1 MLALCNVANNK
12 RSAANHGKIRYE
24 NSAERHGKMRYGYDG
39 CAWSKKQEG
48 EAPCGWPPEADAQQE
63 MRDYFVKTCGIRT
76 ATDFLGYFAAG
87 AFEAEIAEVVKSKFP
102 VKEAAE
108 NVPAFTAETQRLYV
122 ARARAAFRLAT
133 QVKDRVVAESSKPKE
148 EVHPDL
154 ERPLDNQTIQ
164 ELEKTWKDLSN
175 PKFINELRPAPAF
188 RNRVFRELKTLNNKL
203 IPVEK
208 AKSQD
213 DDKYKHEPT
222 DVPVGGV
229 MPDGTRLV
237 LEHTRRSH
245 RIVGSCLEYV
255 AALRLIM
262 GTYAFC
268 GSHMVQ
274 STGEALL
281 RDAARQVRFFTWAA
295 MLRYCDEVMLYAVG
309 APVNS
314 ETERLSW
321 IRRRDEMIR
330 TEMAALMNEGIPGD
344 EALATSCSKFHH
356 MWIMRDQMTVAPPV
370 VQQLA
375 IMDYNPGAKRDR
387 EEPKGGKGKGK
398 GKDKDKRP
406 RTDNGPRLA
415 STHNSQKLCGAFN
428 SKRGC
433 PNEKS
438 CPQRAR
444 HVCSVILPNGSVC
457 LRTDHGATGHE
468 AATRQYSSIWSR

>member
-1 MLALCNVANNK
+1 MKLTAEMFDSTAVQVSGEDQGVKQIFTQTGTQQAL
-12 RSAANHGKIRYE
+12 
-24 NSAERHGKMRYGYDG
+24 
-39 CAWSKKQEG
+39 Q
-48 EAPCGWPPEADAQQE
+48 
-63 MRDYFVKTCGIRT
+63 DYFVKVCGICT

-87 AFEAEIAEVVKSKFP
+87 AFEAEIAEVIKSKFP
-102 VKEAAE
+102 VKAAAGE
-108 NVPAFTAETQRLYV
+108 VPAFTAEEQRLYV

-133 QVKDRVVAESSKPKE
+133 EVKDRVATEASKPKE

-164 ELEKTWKDLSN
+164 ELEKIWKDVSN

-213 DDKYKHEPT
+213 DDKYKNEPT
-222 DVPVGGV
+222 DVPVGGM

-237 LEHTRRSH
+237 LETTRRSN
-245 RIVGSCLEYV
+245 RTVTSCLEYV

-262 GTYAFC
+262 GAYAFC

-281 RDAARQVRFFTWAA
+281 QDAARKVRFFTWGA
-295 MLRYCDEVMLYAVG
+295 MLRYCDEVMMYAVG
-309 APVNS
+309 APVGS
-314 ETERLSW
+314 EVERLNW
-321 IRRRDEMIR
+321 IRRRDETIR
-330 TEMAALMNEGIPGD
+330 TEMAALMNEGTPGD

-356 MWIMRDQMTVAPPV
+356 MWIMRDQLTVAPPAA
-370 VQQLA
+370 QQLA
-375 IMDYNPGAKRDR
+375 IMDYNTGVKRDR
-387 EEPKGGKGKGK
+387 EEPKGKGK
-398 GKDKDKRP
+398 GKDKGKNKAP

-415 STHNSQKLCGAFN
+415 STHNNQKLCGAFN

-457 LRTDHGATGHE
+457 LRTDHGAAGHE
-468 AATRQYSSIWSR
+468 ATTRSYSSIWASR